1 MDRGKLDDSWTV
13 HNGILFFK
21 GTIFLQ
27 STSPLIAS
35 ILSGFHDDMHEGY
48 QKTLQRVQ
56 SEFYWQGMHSTIAD
70 YVASCPIYQCNISEH
85 LRPARLLQ
93 PLALSTQVWTDIS
106 MDFIDGLPKSW
117 GKTVLFVVV
126 DRFSKYAYFL
136 PIAHL
141 VWLLV
146 LHDSSSSKWSAYM
159 GTKIDGV

>member
-70 YVASCPIYQCNISEH
+70 YVASCPIYQCNIYLNTCDQLDYFSLLH
-85 LRPARLLQ
+85 FRPKFGQTFPWISLMGSQNRGAKLFCLWWWIASLSMLIFF
-93 PLALSTQVWTDIS
+93 PLPTLY
-106 MDFIDGLPKSW
+106 G
-117 GKTVLFVVV
+117 
-126 DRFSKYAYFL
+126 Y
-136 PIAHL
+136 
-141 VWLLV
+141 
-146 LHDSSSSKWSAYM
+146 
-159 GTKIDGV
+159 